1 MLDVGVDDGADRGY
15 GGGLW
20 RFQSRRT
27 LRLWLGPGAA
37 GWPLVARAEGP
48 VCWLGAVKQ
57 GVELGKTRWDRDAL
71 YASKTLAPP
80 KQGPARLEVE
90 VPGSSRPGLR
100 PHDKD
105 QGDSSI
111 SLLTNTATEDNAL
124 TLANLLI

>member
-1 MLDVGVDDGADRGY
+1 MALSKQADA
-15 GGGLW
+15 
-20 RFQSRRT
+20 SH
-27 LRLWLGPGAA
+27 
-37 GWPLVARAEGP
+37 VARSWRS
-48 VCWLGAVKQ
+48 WLAVGRK
-57 GVELGKTRWDRDAL
+57 GRGTGLLVGCGEARCGIRETRWDRDAL